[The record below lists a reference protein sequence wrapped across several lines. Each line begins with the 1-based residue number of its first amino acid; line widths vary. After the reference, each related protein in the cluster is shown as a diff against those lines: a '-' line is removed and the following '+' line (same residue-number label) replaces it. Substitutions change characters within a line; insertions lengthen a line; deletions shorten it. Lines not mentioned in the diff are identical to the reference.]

1 MVAHH
6 TALGTGLMVDTVVD
20 EDHPLHHP
28 AHHHGLLNYRAK
40 AEANF
45 TGLEATGEASLDNLY
60 PALVQCFGII
70 LLGFIAGK
78 FSIISDVESK
88 GIGTFIGSFSLPA
101 LIFVSMCQLDFSS
114 VNWVFLGSITLAKSL
129 IFFVVLFVSLFLS
142 QPLDPARSALYAIF
156 CTQSNDFALGFPV
169 LQAIYGSKHPEYPMY
184 LYLLA
189 PVSLAFLN
197 PIGFVLM
204 EIGKMR
210 ESSVEMSRLK
220 IVLKV
225 TQAIF
230 RNPII
235 MMTVLGI
242 LANLLFHSEM
252 PDIIHNFMQT
262 LGSAFSA
269 SALFLLGLRMVP
281 GRSNPQQTEANK
293 TSLLV
298 PFVLITMKSLVLP
311 IISREIVYQFQAGKT
326 VNETI
331 DLSNYAFLY
340 GTIPT
345 APSVFVY
352 ASNYN
357 LIPDMVAATL
367 TASTFIAAPLMFV
380 TAKLLTL
387 MNMDPKDYIDQLD
400 VFLLD
405 ISVIGLLAAAWV
417 IFVLI
422 VTGRVSN
429 LPHRITFILT
439 VFQGTACVGAALWS
453 LLDCR
458 QGWRL
463 YTQFIV
469 FGLGVFG
476 SRVTTCVL
484 AITLL
489 LLQTRG
495 VCAANK
501 YRHVL
506 MVTCLALPALIVL
519 GLTVNIAV
527 ETPGIEDPETETVD
541 IAVEGPSV
549 EDKTDP
555 NVQYGETQTV
565 TALVTLSLSLVVTL
579 LCMIMGHRYRMVSPH
594 TRLGTGGMGTEEEES
609 SDESTALL
617 SDEIQETSVE
627 IEDLMLGANNN
638 TDGGSGCVVGH
649 GQGRYRCDS
658 QHRKYCSG
666 LIRRYE
672 VPPAEDALSPESV
685 LATSE
690 DADDHQILRHQILL
704 LTLAISMFVGT
715 ALCIWTL
722 VMDQFSGI
730 YLELVF
736 LDGFLN
742 LGQSI
747 FTLALF
753 GVNAKGI
760 VIKVKYWARKLFYGR
775 EQLVLPPWEDLDQT
789 TRAVSTMFIKHHLE
803 ACMTQVLHDIQVNMR
818 QQRGV
823 VTGQELVDWL
833 QERGLV
839 MSRQDGEVFGRHLLR
854 GRVIRHVDNHLDFY
868 DDKFVYTFQ
877 PVSEDQ

>member
-6 TALGTGLMVDTVVD
+6 TAVGTGLMVDTLV
-20 EDHPLHHP
+20 EEPHPLHQA
-28 AHHHGLLNYRAK
+28 AHHHGLQYYQ
-40 AEANF
+40 
-45 TGLEATGEASLDNLY
+45 TGENTTLLGEGEAGLDNLY

-114 VNWVFLGSITLAKSL
+114 VNWVFLGSITLAKSV
-129 IFFVVLFVSLFLS
+129 IFFIVLFVSLFLS
-142 QPLDPARSALYAIF
+142 QPADPARSALYAIF

-197 PIGFVLM
+197 PIGFILM

-210 ESSVEMSRLK
+210 ESSGELSRLK
-220 IVLKV
+220 IFLKV
-225 TQAIF
+225 TQAIVK
-230 RNPII
+230 NPII

-242 LANLLFHSEM
+242 LANLLFHSQM

-281 GRSNPQQTEANK
+281 GRATPQQSEVNK

-311 IISREIVYQFQAGKT
+311 IISREIVYQLEAGKN

-387 MNMDPKDYIDQLD
+387 MSMDPKDYIDQLD
-400 VFLLD
+400 IFLLD
-405 ISVIGLLAAAWV
+405 ISVIGLLAAVWV

-422 VTGRVSN
+422 VTGRVSK

-439 VFQGTACVGAALWS
+439 VFQGTACVGATLWS

-458 QGWRL
+458 HGWRL
-463 YTQFIV
+463 YLQFVV

-476 SRVTTCVL
+476 ARVTTCVL
-484 AITLL
+484 ALTLL

-495 VCAANK
+495 TCALNK
-501 YRHVL
+501 YRHAL
-506 MVTCLALPALIVL
+506 TATCLALPALVVL
-519 GLTVNIAV
+519 GLTLNVAL
-527 ETPGIEDPETETVD
+527 ETPGH
-541 IAVEGPSV
+541 G
-549 EDKTDP
+549 DKTDP
-555 NVQYGETQTV
+555 NIQYGKTQTV
-565 TALVTLSLSLVVTL
+565 TALVTLSLSLAVTL
-579 LCMIMGHRYRMVSPH
+579 LSMILGHRYRMAAPH
-594 TRLGTGGMGTEEEES
+594 ARVGDLRPVLDESEDDES
-609 SDESTALL
+609 SALL

-638 TDGGSGCVVGH
+638 TEAGAGGGCVAGR
-649 GQGRYRCDS
+649 GRYRCDS

-685 LATSE
+685 LQTS
-690 DADDHQILRHQILL
+690 DDDHQVLRHQVLL
-704 LTLAISMFVGT
+704 LTLAISMFVGA

-753 GVNAKGI
+753 GVDAKGI
-760 VIKVKYWARKLFYGR
+760 VIKVRSWARKLLYGR
-775 EQLVLPPWEDLDQT
+775 EQLVLPPWEDLDAT

-803 ACMTQVLHDIQVNMR
+803 ACMTQALHDISLNMR
-818 QQRGV
+818 RHRGV
-823 VTGQELVDWL
+823 ISGQELVDWL

-839 MSRQDGEVFGRHLLR
+839 MSRQDGEVFARHLLR